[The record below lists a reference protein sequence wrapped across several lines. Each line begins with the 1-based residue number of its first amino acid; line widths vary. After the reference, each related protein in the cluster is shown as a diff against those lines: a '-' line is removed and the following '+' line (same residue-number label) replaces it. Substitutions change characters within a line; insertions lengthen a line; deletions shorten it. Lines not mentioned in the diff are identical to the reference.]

1 MSEPDL
7 DLGHFSEPN
16 GPSNGGAD
24 DSPSSERRRGLV
36 RRALD
41 AWKKQLVD
49 LGGRNNLLYYR
60 HLKVGT
66 LDLTAC
72 DPVHLQTLLEGRS
85 VTLSKLFPDPERLE
99 DARGRARAI
108 HKKALE
114 HYEERGIETLFLA
127 YAMATWTAGIGRG
140 TPRAPVL
147 LRPAILNPR
156 GAAQEDFDLVLTSEM
171 QISPTL
177 LHFLE
182 SEFGLIPDQS
192 QLELDGVIDSSGEL
206 NEVVRW
212 LKAEAAAVP
221 GFDVSTEMI
230 LGTFSYMKLPMV
242 RDLEDAYE
250 VLVAHDLVAA
260 LAGDDDA
267 RKSLRERYAQV
278 AVSLE
283 DPNHTP
289 PSDEFLILDADS
301 SQNYAINAVL
311 AGQDLIVRG
320 PPGTGKSQTIAN
332 LIATLAARGQR
343 VLFVAE
349 KRAAIEAVLKRLDQ
363 VGLADLVF
371 DLHGGVAAR
380 RQVAQELARSLGA
393 TGTIPLND
401 RRSELQQLERRR
413 DELNARAEAFHR
425 RREPWGVSV
434 HEAQVGIIGT
444 RETAM
449 TGFRLRGDALD
460 QLTEEAHRDAS
471 ENLFSY
477 AGLGGF
483 TLASSGSPWAEATV
497 TSPDEASDAIETIA
511 RIRRHTLPAAS
522 RVVRAAASETSI
534 NLSDCLDDW
543 RPAIDLWRG
552 VAATLAVFSPEI
564 YGEPLEQLCAALSPV
579 TGGRFRRF
587 RAALTSSAYR
597 AARKTL
603 RRLAQEKG
611 VATLGLFTR
620 AAAAADEARRW
631 TESAET
637 GSKPAA
643 PAQLSVVV
651 ESHEQ
656 LLRELEHLS
665 RYIPRSELGRL
676 SEDSLSD
683 MLDRLLADQPTLA
696 KLPELH
702 RLEGA
707 LHAAGLG
714 ELLAELRERQLSPDL
729 TRGCLRY
736 AWLQSILERVR
747 THDPLIGAFEGRH
760 QTETV
765 NEFRDLDRDHIESTA
780 DRVLRLWA
788 ERVVEARDTFPD
800 QGAQVKLQAGR
811 KRKLMPFRQL
821 FAESKDLLLELKPCW
836 VMSPLVVSQVLP
848 AERLFDVVVFD
859 ESSQIRPADAVP
871 AIARGER
878 LVLAGD
884 ERQLPPTAFFLTASP
899 EEEEQQE
906 EQPSLAATEGFE
918 SVLENLGMLLPF
930 RMLIWH
936 YRSHD
941 ERLIAFS
948 NAYLYDRSLTTFP
961 GVGGDEPVSHVL
973 VPFRPGQPSQEESAS
988 DEVAEVVRRII
999 EHAKK
1004 QPSDTL
1010 GVIAMG
1016 IRHANR
1022 IEEALRQAL
1031 QDHNDLEEFFSEVRE
1046 ERFFVKNLERVQGDE
1061 RDAIILSVGYG
1072 KSADGRMLY
1081 RFGPLNM
1088 EGGERRLN
1096 VAVTRARKRM
1106 TVVSSFGSA
1115 DMDPDRLR
1123 AQGAKLLRAYLQFA
1137 QSGASS
1143 LGERVF
1149 NKPPLNPFEI
1159 DVRDTLARH
1168 GLPLVAQLG
1177 VSGYWIDFAAKHP
1190 LRSGQFVLAI
1200 ECDGASYHSTPTAR
1214 DRDRLRQEQ
1223 LERLGWRFHRIW
1235 SADWFA
1241 NKDEAVTTTL
1251 AACEEAVE
1259 AANRDELARPNP
1271 GGVDASTPTH
1281 ALGNPNPPVAVAAAK
1296 RSPRPPIPRNRPIGY
1311 YTHRQ
1316 LVSLVRWIES
1326 DTLLR
1331 TEDELLAQVMQDL
1344 GFERR
1349 GKNVVAAIRQAIRYA
1364 RRVKPS

>member
-1 MSEPDL
+1 LSESDL
-7 DLGHFSEPN
+7 DLGSVNEPN
-16 GPSNGGAD
+16 GQSAGGAD
-24 DSPSSERRRGLV
+24 ASPSSDRRRQLV

-72 DPVHLQTLLEGRS
+72 EPVHLQTLLEGRS

-99 DARGRARAI
+99 DARRRARAV

-114 HYEERGIETLFLA
+114 HYEERGIETLFVA

-140 TPRAPVL
+140 TPQAPVL

-192 QLELDGVIDSSGEL
+192 QLELDGVIDSPWEL

-212 LKAEAAAVP
+212 LKAEAAGVP
-221 GFDVSTEMI
+221 GFDISTEMVA
-230 LGTFSYMKLPMV
+230 GTFSYMKLPMV

-267 RKSLRERYAQV
+267 RSSLRERYAQV

-283 DPNHTP
+283 DPDHTP
-289 PSDEFLILDADS
+289 PADEFLILDTDS

-363 VGLADLVF
+363 AGLADLVF

-380 RQVAQELARSLGA
+380 RQVAQELVRSLGA
-393 TGTIPLND
+393 TGTVPLKD
-401 RRSELQQLERRR
+401 RRPELQRLERRR
-413 DELNARAEAFHR
+413 DELNARTEAFHR
-425 RREPWGVSV
+425 RREPWDVSV
-434 HEAQVGIIGT
+434 HEAQVGVIGT
-444 RETAM
+444 PDTAR
-449 TGFRLRGDALD
+449 TDFRLRGDTLD
-460 QLTEEAHRDAS
+460 RLTEAADRDAS
-471 ENLFSY
+471 ENLYSY

-483 TLASSGSPWAEATV
+483 TLTSSGSPWASASV
-497 TSPDEASDAIETIA
+497 TSPDEASDSIETIS
-511 RIRRHTLPAAS
+511 RIRRHTLPVAS
-522 RVVRAAASETSI
+522 RVVRAAASQTSI
-534 NLSDCLDDW
+534 NLPDCLDDW
-543 RPAIDLWRG
+543 RPVIHLWRG

-564 YGEPLEQLCAALSPV
+564 YAEPLEQLCAALSPA

-587 RAALTSSAYR
+587 RAALTSNAYR
-597 AARKTL
+597 QARKTL

-611 VATLGLFTR
+611 VATVGLFSR
-620 AAAAADEARRW
+620 AVAASDEARRW
-631 TESAET
+631 IESAET
-637 GSKPAA
+637 GSKPTA
-643 PAQLSVVV
+643 PGQLPVVV
-651 ESHEQ
+651 ESYEQ
-656 LLRELEHLS
+656 LLRELEHLR
-665 RYIPRSELGRL
+665 RYLPSSELGVL
-676 SEDSLSD
+676 PESELGNT
-683 MLDRLLADQPTLA
+683 LDQLLADQPTLA

-702 RLEGA
+702 RLYGA
-707 LHAAGLG
+707 LLAVGLG
-714 ELLAELRERQLSPDL
+714 ELVAELKERQLSPDL
-729 TRGCLRY
+729 SRACLRY
-736 AWLQSILERVR
+736 SWLQSILERVR
-747 THDPLIGAFEGRH
+747 THDPMVGAFDGRH

-765 NEFRDLDRDHIESTA
+765 NEFRELDRDHIETTA

-788 ERVVEARDTFPD
+788 ERVVNARDDFPD
-800 QGAQVKLQAGR
+800 QGTQVKRQAGL
-811 KRKLMPFRQL
+811 KRKLMPFREL

-848 AERLFDVVVFD
+848 GERLFDVVVFD
-859 ESSQIRPADAVP
+859 EASQIRPADAVP
-871 AIARGER
+871 AIARGDR

-884 ERQLPPTAFFLTASP
+884 ERQLPPSAFFLSASSQ
-899 EEEEQQE
+899 EEEHQE

-918 SVLENLGMLLPF
+918 SVLENLGMLLPY
-930 RMLIWH
+930 RMLTWH

-961 GVGGDEPVSHVL
+961 GVGGGEPVSHVP
-973 VPFRPGQPSQEESAS
+973 VVFRPGQPGQEESAS
-988 DEVAEVVRRII
+988 DEVAEVVRLII
-999 EHAKK
+999 EHAEKH
-1004 QPSDTL
+1004 PEETL

-1016 IRHANR
+1016 IKHANR
-1022 IEEALRQAL
+1022 IEETLRLGLA
-1031 QDHNDLEEFFSEVRE
+1031 DRADLEEFFSEARE

-1081 RFGPLNM
+1081 RFGPINN

-1096 VAVTRARKRM
+1096 VAVTRARKRLA
-1106 TVVSSFGSA
+1106 VVSSFGST

-1123 AQGAKLLRAYLQFA
+1123 AQGARLLRAYLQYA
-1137 QSGASS
+1137 ESGGSS
-1143 LGERVF
+1143 LGEHVL
-1149 NKPPLNPFEI
+1149 NKPALNPFEI
-1159 DVRDTLARH
+1159 DVRDTLVRQ
-1168 GLPLVAQLG
+1168 GIPLIAQLG
-1177 VSGYWIDFAAKHP
+1177 VSAYWIDFAAQHP
-1190 LRSGQFVLAI
+1190 MRRGQFVLAI

-1235 SADWFA
+1235 SADWFS
-1241 NKDEAVTTTL
+1241 NKERAVADAL
-1251 AACEEAVE
+1251 AAYEKAIE
-1259 AANRDELARPNP
+1259 AADRDVTVQAQAGGASASASMPTQDGPDARLPI
-1271 GGVDASTPTH
+1271 DTLKRSSR
-1281 ALGNPNPPVAVAAAK
+1281 PPV
-1296 RSPRPPIPRNRPIGY
+1296 PRGRPIGY

-1326 DTLLR
+1326 DTFLR
-1331 TEDELLAQVMQDL
+1331 TEDELLSQVMHDL

-1349 GKNVVAAIRQAIRYA
+1349 GKNIISAVRQAIRDA
-1364 RRVKPS
+1364 RRARAT

>member
-1 MSEPDL
+1 MSESDVDL
-7 DLGHFSEPN
+7 SHGDEPN
-16 GPSNGGAD
+16 SQSARRAGDGPSVD
-24 DSPSSERRRGLV
+24 RRRRLV
-36 RRALD
+36 RAALD
-41 AWKKQLVD
+41 AWKKQLID

-66 LDLTAC
+66 LDLSDC
-72 DPVHLQTLLEGRS
+72 EPVHLQTLLEGRS
-85 VTLSKLFPDPERLE
+85 VTLSKLFRDSEGLE
-99 DARGRARAI
+99 DARRRSRAI

-127 YAMATWTAGIGRG
+127 FGMATWTAGTGRG

-171 QISPTL
+171 QISPTI
-177 LHFLE
+177 LHYLE

-192 QLELDGVIDSSGEL
+192 QLDLDGLIDSLAEL
-206 NEVVRW
+206 KEVVRW
-212 LKAEAAAVP
+212 LKAEAAGVP
-221 GFDVSTEMI
+221 GFDISTEMI
-230 LGTFSYMKLPMV
+230 VGTFSYMKLPMV

-260 LAGDDDA
+260 LAGDDEA
-267 RKSLRERYAQV
+267 RSSLRERYERV
-278 AVSLE
+278 AVSVE
-283 DPNHTP
+283 DPNHVP
-289 PSDEFLILDADS
+289 PADEFLILDADS

-349 KRAAIEAVLKRLDQ
+349 KRAAIEAVMKRLDQ

-393 TGTIPLND
+393 TGAVPLND
-401 RRSELQQLERRR
+401 RRAELHKLERRR
-413 DELNARAEAFHR
+413 DELNARTEAFHHP
-425 RREPWGVSV
+425 REPWGVSV
-434 HEAQVGIIGT
+434 HEAQVGVIGT
-444 RETAM
+444 PETAR
-449 TGFRLRGDALD
+449 TEFRLRGDALD
-460 QLTEEAHRDAS
+460 RLTEEAERDAS

-477 AGLGGF
+477 AGLGGL
-483 TLASSGSPWAEATV
+483 TLASGGSPWASAIV
-497 TSPDEASDAIETIA
+497 TSANEASDSIETIS
-511 RIRRHTLPAAS
+511 RIRKHTLPVAS
-522 RVVRAAASETSI
+522 RAVRAAASQTSI
-534 NLSDCLDDW
+534 NLPDCLDDW
-543 RPAIDLWRG
+543 RPVMDLWRG

-564 YGEPLEQLCAALSPV
+564 YAEPLDQLCAALSPA

-597 AARKTL
+597 RARKTL

-611 VATLGLFTR
+611 VATVGLFTR
-620 AAAAADEARRW
+620 AVAASDEARRW
-631 TESAET
+631 IESAET
-637 GSKPAA
+637 GSRPTA
-643 PAQLSVVV
+643 PGQLSVVV

-656 LLRELEHLS
+656 LLRELEHLR
-665 RYIPRSELGRL
+665 RYLPSSQLGALTEAELGNT
-676 SEDSLSD
+676 
-683 MLDRLLADQPTLA
+683 LDRLLADQPTLA

-702 RLEGA
+702 RLHGA
-707 LHAAGLG
+707 LQAAGLVD
-714 ELLAELRERQLSPDL
+714 LVAELKERQLSPDL
-729 TRGCLRY
+729 IRACLRY

-747 THDPLIGAFEGRH
+747 THDPLVGAFDGRH

-765 NEFRDLDRDHIESTA
+765 NEFRELDRDHIETTA

-788 ERVVEARDTFPD
+788 ERVVKARDDFPD
-800 QGAQVKLQAGR
+800 QGTQVKRQAGL
-811 KRKLMPFRQL
+811 KRKLMPFREL

-848 AERLFDVVVFD
+848 GERLFDVVVFD
-859 ESSQIRPADAVP
+859 EASQIRPADAVP
-871 AIARGER
+871 AIARGDR

-884 ERQLPPTAFFLTASP
+884 ERQLPPSAFFLSASS
-899 EEEEQQE
+899 EEEEHQE

-918 SVLENLGMLLPF
+918 SVLDNLGMLLPF
-930 RMLIWH
+930 RMLTWH

-961 GVGGDEPVSHVL
+961 GVGGGEPVGHVP
-973 VPFRPGQPSQEESAS
+973 VVFRAGQPEQEESAS
-988 DEVAEVVRRII
+988 DEVAEVLRLVI
-999 EHAKK
+999 EHAEKH
-1004 QPSDTL
+1004 PEETL
-1010 GVIAMG
+1010 GIIAMG
-1016 IRHANR
+1016 IKHANR
-1022 IEEALRQAL
+1022 IEEALRLELA
-1031 QDHNDLEEFFSEVRE
+1031 NRADLEEFFSEARE

-1061 RDAIILSVGYG
+1061 RDAIILSVGYS

-1081 RFGPLNM
+1081 RFGPINN

-1096 VAVTRARKRM
+1096 VAVTRARKRLR
-1106 TVVSSFGSA
+1106 VVSSFGSA
-1115 DMDPDRLR
+1115 DMDPDRLK
-1123 AQGAKLLRAYLQFA
+1123 AQGAKLLRSYLQYA
-1137 QSGASS
+1137 ESGASS
-1143 LGERVF
+1143 LGERVLS
-1149 NKPPLNPFEI
+1149 KPALNPFEI
-1159 DVRDTLARH
+1159 DVRDTLTRH
-1168 GLPLVAQLG
+1168 GIPLLAQLG

-1190 LRSGQFVLAI
+1190 LRQGQFVLAI

-1241 NKDEAVTTTL
+1241 NKEAAVAITL
-1251 AACEEAVE
+1251 AAYNDAVE
-1259 AANRDELARPNP
+1259 AADRDGVARSQVGRVSGSTSMPAAGYPDLSLAAGAPMR
-1271 GGVDASTPTH
+1271 ASR
-1281 ALGNPNPPVAVAAAK
+1281 PPV
-1296 RSPRPPIPRNRPIGY
+1296 PRNRPIGY

-1331 TEDELLAQVMQDL
+1331 TEDEVLAQVMQDL

-1349 GKNVVAAIRQAIRYA
+1349 GKNIISAIRQAIRDS
-1364 RRVKPS
+1364 RRVKPR